1 MTTHSDASYASA
13 MFTSNRSM
21 TFLRVGIVTTAAIL
35 DSMRSV
41 ADDLR
46 DEQMREMLKLTPAER
61 MELALQLGQRAVE
74 MYMAANHVDRPTAI
88 AALRRAGNAGRVPT
102 KCHDEARGRHSISP

>member
-1 MTTHSDASYASA
+1 MV
-13 MFTSNRSM
+13 TSNRSM
-21 TFLRVGIVTTAAIL
+21 TFLSVGIVTTAAIL

-46 DEQMREMLKLTPAER
+46 DDQIREMLKLTPAER

-74 MYMAANHVDRPTAI
+74 MYMAANQVVGLSRLTAACCAEWEI
-88 AALRRAGNAGRVPT
+88 RA
-102 KCHDEARGRHSISP
+102 